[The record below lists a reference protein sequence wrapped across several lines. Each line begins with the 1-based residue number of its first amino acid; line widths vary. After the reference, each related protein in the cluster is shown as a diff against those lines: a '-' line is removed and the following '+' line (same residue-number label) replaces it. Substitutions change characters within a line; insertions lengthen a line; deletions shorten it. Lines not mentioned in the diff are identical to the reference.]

1 MGKTL
6 RKLPSLVLAPASHP
20 PRSWLRSHSSAVLA
34 RVADTA
40 SHPPRSKMREAGFTL
55 VELMM
60 SLAVLAIG
68 LAGIIAMQK
77 VTVSTNLH
85 AKSLATAT
93 RIAQAWQDQLMT
105 ESSLWNRENN
115 LLYTPW
121 LGLASS
127 TDPQWT
133 RPAWS
138 GTIAAGNAYVQPFGA
153 GFDALGNPVFD
164 ENIAQAQFCVHFRLQ
179 PVYPLNSGLGVVRIT
194 VRVLWPRVTGS
205 FALPHFCDPDSDV
218 DAIGAQIQN
227 FHVIYQTSAVRI
239 HR

>member
-1 MGKTL
+1 
-6 RKLPSLVLAPASHP
+6 
-20 PRSWLRSHSSAVLA
+20 
-34 RVADTA
+34 
-40 SHPPRSKMREAGFTL
+40 
-55 VELMM
+55 M

-105 ESSLWNRENN
+105 ESSLWNRQNG

-121 LGLASS
+121 LGLAS
-127 TDPQWT
+127 TAEGTWK
-133 RPAWS
+133 RPSWS
-138 GTIAAGNAYVQPFGA
+138 GAATSGSGLVQPFGA
-153 GFDALGNPVFD
+153 GFDALGNPVTD
-164 ENIAQAQFCVHFRLQ
+164 PNITQAQFCAHILLQ

-194 VRVLWPRVTGS
+194 VRVLWPRATGS
-205 FALPHFCDPDSDV
+205 FASTHFCSPDSDV
-218 DAIGAQIQN
+218 DELGADIQN

-239 HR
+239 RR